1 MNTEECSCSRALLE
15 SSSLSSS
22 SADPVDAVIFVG
34 VSLTLGAASKHLC
47 GTRVP
52 HTIVLLLLGVA
63 LGCLEYNTKIGLG
76 KVGVGIRLWANI
88 NPDLLL
94 YVFLPALIFEGSF
107 AMDYH
112 QIKRCMVQ
120 MLLLAGPG
128 VLISTFCIGTAV
140 KFTFPYNWD
149 WKTSLLLGGLLSATD
164 PVAVVA
170 LLKEL
175 GASKKLS
182 TLIEGESM
190 MNDGISIVVYQLFY
204 QMVLGRS
211 FSIGD
216 LIKFLIQN
224 SLGAVAVGL
233 AFGVA
238 SLLWLRFIF
247 NDKMIGIA
255 LTLAVSYCA
264 YFTAQD
270 GAGVSGILTVMTVA
284 MFYTAVARTAF
295 KGDNDQSLLHFWE
308 TVSYIANT
316 LIFVLCGVIV
326 AKGAF
331 HSGIHFENSGTSWGY
346 VLLLYFL
353 VQVARMIVV
362 GILYPFL
369 QYFGYGLDWKEAL
382 IVIWSGLRGA
392 VALSL
397 SLSVKRASD
406 KSYSFHLNQEMGAL
420 FVFFT
425 SGIVF
430 LTIVVNG
437 STTQFILHSLS
448 MDKLSA
454 TKMCILEYTRYE
466 MLDKAMEALGDFG
479 DDELGTPDWSTMKKY
494 ITCLSSLEG
503 RKLRPHNELETSNY
517 QTKTTLSDMRVRLL
531 NGVRAAYWGMIDN
544 GRITQATS
552 TLLIQS
558 IDEAVDLI
566 IDVPLCDWNILKAHV
581 HFPRYYRFLQMTFF
595 PSKLVTHFMVERLVS
610 ACYICT
616 AFLRAHR
623 IARTQLH
630 EFFGESEIASLVITE
645 SDVEGEEAKKILE
658 DIHLTFPEVLDV
670 VKTRQTTYSVLSSL
684 RKYLQNLEKS
694 GLLEKKETL
703 QIDDDV
709 QDDLKKL
716 LKKPPLVKM
725 PKLSEMQS
733 VHPLLALLP
742 SVIRESIESSTEKIM
757 KMSKVTLYREGSKTN
772 GIWLISSGIVKFSS
786 KRRHIHS
793 LPLTFSH
800 GSTLGL
806 YEVLIGKPYIC
817 DVITDSVVHCFFID
831 SGKILSVLRSYSAV
845 EEFFW
850 KESAT
855 IMAKLVLPQTFEK
868 MALQEIRV
876 LMAERS
882 LMKTYTKGDIIVIHQ
897 GVIGFILEGS
907 VKTQDAR
914 EVLVTSPAAL
924 LPSQEYLGF
933 HSLETPGADNYQVE
947 TRARVILINM
957 DHLH

>member
-1 MNTEECSCSRALLE
+1 
-15 SSSLSSS
+15 
-22 SADPVDAVIFVG
+22 
-34 VSLTLGAASKHLC
+34 
-47 GTRVP
+47 
-52 HTIVLLLLGVA
+52 
-63 LGCLEYNTKIGLG
+63 
-76 KVGVGIRLWANI
+76 
-88 NPDLLL
+88 
-94 YVFLPALIFEGSF
+94 
-107 AMDYH
+107 
-112 QIKRCMVQ
+112 
-120 MLLLAGPG
+120 
-128 VLISTFCIGTAV
+128 
-140 KFTFPYNWD
+140 
-149 WKTSLLLGGLLSATD
+149 
-164 PVAVVA
+164 
-170 LLKEL
+170 
-175 GASKKLS
+175 
-182 TLIEGESM
+182 
-190 MNDGISIVVYQLFY
+190 
-204 QMVLGRS
+204 
-211 FSIGD
+211 
-216 LIKFLIQN
+216 
-224 SLGAVAVGL
+224 
-233 AFGVA
+233 
-238 SLLWLRFIF
+238 
-247 NDKMIGIA
+247 
-255 LTLAVSYCA
+255 
-264 YFTAQD
+264 
-270 GAGVSGILTVMTVA
+270 
-284 MFYTAVARTAF
+284 
-295 KGDNDQSLLHFWE
+295 
-308 TVSYIANT
+308 
-316 LIFVLCGVIV
+316 
-326 AKGAF
+326 
-331 HSGIHFENSGTSWGY
+331 
-346 VLLLYFL
+346 
-353 VQVARMIVV
+353 
-362 GILYPFL
+362 
-369 QYFGYGLDWKEAL
+369 
-382 IVIWSGLRGA
+382 
-392 VALSL
+392 
-397 SLSVKRASD
+397 
-406 KSYSFHLNQEMGAL
+406 
-420 FVFFT
+420 
-425 SGIVF
+425 
-430 LTIVVNG
+430 
-437 STTQFILHSLS
+437 
-448 MDKLSA
+448 
-454 TKMCILEYTRYE
+454 MCILEYTRYE

-566 IDVPLCDWNILKAHV
+566 IDEPLCDWNILKAHV

-630 EFFGESEIASLVITE
+630 EFFGIYSTESLMESLSTSLLLKKDWIGCNMYCSLILEDVGESEIASLVITE

-716 LKKPPLVKM
+716 LKKPPSVKM

-733 VHPLLALLP
+733 VHPLLASLP

-786 KRRHIHS
+786 KRRHMHS

-817 DVITDSVVHCFFID
+817 DIITDSVVHCFFID

-933 HSLETPGADNYQVE
+933 RSLETPGADNYQVE

>member
-1 MNTEECSCSRALLE
+1 MHALKFLANKEGKKDRKKASLLSSFFSSSLNLGILMNTEECRCSRALLE
-15 SSSLSSS
+15 SSSLSSSSSS

-175 GASKKLS
+175 GARKKLS

-211 FSIGD
+211 FGIGD
-216 LIKFLIQN
+216 LIKFLVQN

-331 HSGIHFENSGTSWGY
+331 HSGVHFENSGTSWGY

-369 QYFGYGLDWKEAL
+369 QYFGYGLDWKEAV

-397 SLSVKRASD
+397 SLSHASD

-494 ITCLSSLEG
+494 ITCLSSLES

-517 QTKTTLSDMRVRLL
+517 QTKMTLSDMRVRLL
-531 NGVRAAYWGMIDN
+531 NGVRAAYWGMIDS

-566 IDVPLCDWNILKAHV
+566 IDEPLCDWNILKAHV
-581 HFPRYYRFLQMTFF
+581 
-595 PSKLVTHFMVERLVS
+595 
-610 ACYICT
+610 
-616 AFLRAHR
+616 
-623 IARTQLH
+623 
-630 EFFGESEIASLVITE
+630 
-645 SDVEGEEAKKILE
+645 
-658 DIHLTFPEVLDV
+658 LDV
-670 VKTRQTTYSVLSSL
+670 VKTRQATYSVLSSL

-694 GLLEKKETL
+694 GLLEKKEMH

-725 PKLSEMQS
+725 PKLSEMRS
-733 VHPLLALLP
+733 VHPLLASLP

-757 KMSKVTLYREGSKTN
+757 KMSEVTLYREGTKTN
-772 GIWLISSGIVKFSS
+772 GIWLISSGTVEFSS
-786 KRRHIHS
+786 KSLRHRHS
-793 LPLTFSH
+793 LPPTFSH

-817 DVITDSVVHCFFID
+817 DIITNSVVHCFFID
-831 SGKILSVLRSYSAV
+831 SGKILSVLRSYLAV

-855 IMAKLVLPQTFEK
+855 IIAKLVLPQTFEK

-882 LMKTYTKGDIIVIHQ
+882 LMKTYTKGDVIVIHQ
-897 GVIGFILEGS
+897 GVIGFILVGS
-907 VKTQDAR
+907 VKTQDVR

-924 LPSQEYLGF
+924 MPSQEYLGF

-947 TRARVILINM
+947 TRARHYVFLLLLAFPHPKCRVTIHVFHIL
-957 DHLH
+957 